1 MDKNE
6 YIKSWAE
13 KLSLTVEEV
22 EAEFLKVY
30 ESEKELHP
38 DLSDD
43 QKTLRSLQRLALM
56 YKKQLKSPAEGF
68 EGVIIG
74 TSTPFDMAAK
84 QRREA
89 LELFRED
96 PQTAVGQG
104 VTDEEGTP
112 LDTRAEWGSGR
123 PNPMFGKPLPETNY
137 IRNVWGIAKKK
148 KDAAPK
154 LFQMSITGSKASN
167 ILPVFKPV
175 RFMAIDKSQEP
186 TAYKLN
192 SSQFTN
198 FVVDTNLNL
207 PKYKD
212 LVNNVL
218 GLTKISALEDYHK
231 LNGTDFNSIVCI
243 EADVSLLNLEPT
255 AFGSR
260 IMLVDD
266 PEATLENLD
275 SNAVTCWI
283 GEETEINFAEGSKV
297 LVVGRTGQSFKKD
310 ENKNVTD
317 ELGDVTINVFGV
329 YALPEYKIELPE
341 EVKPVTED
349 NLI

>member
-1 MDKNE
+1 
-6 YIKSWAE
+6 
-13 KLSLTVEEV
+13 
-22 EAEFLKVY
+22 
-30 ESEKELHP
+30 
-38 DLSDD
+38 
-43 QKTLRSLQRLALM
+43 
-56 YKKQLKSPAEGF
+56 
-68 EGVIIG
+68 
-74 TSTPFDMAAK
+74 
-84 QRREA
+84 
-89 LELFRED
+89 
-96 PQTAVGQG
+96 
-104 VTDEEGTP
+104 
-112 LDTRAEWGSGR
+112 
-123 PNPMFGKPLPETNY
+123 MFGKPLPETNY

-260 IMLVDD
+260 IMQIDD
-266 PEATLENLD
+266 PEASLEDLD
-275 SNAVTCWI
+275 VKGLTCWLPPR
-283 GEETEINFAEGSKV
+283 INIDFAEGSKV
-297 LVVGRTGQSFKKD
+297 LVVGRTGQGKKKD
-310 ENKNVTD
+310 NAGNVTD
-317 ELGDVTINVFGV
+317 ELGDVTMNVYGI
-329 YALPEYKIELPE
+329 YALPEWKISLPE
-341 EVKPVTED
+341 EIQPISEED
-349 NLI
+349 I